1 MLPCWILHRPWQA
14 GRGQLTIAPGVGK
27 IKRDELPAPVAQGI
41 EQRFPKPRVAG
52 SNPAGGAWAIPS
64 ARHEGVPHSSR
75 LRSEEPAPPG
85 AAPFGTKACLT
96 PRDSDRGRSFMFG
109 GRPRFWVTLIILFLV
124 LIPAGLGQWDLVI
137 AILLGLVVANG
148 LAFMREK

>member
-1 MLPCWILHRPWQA
+1 
-14 GRGQLTIAPGVGK
+14 
-27 IKRDELPAPVAQGI
+27 
-41 EQRFPKPRVAG
+41 
-52 SNPAGGAWAIPS
+52 
-64 ARHEGVPHSSR
+64 
-75 LRSEEPAPPG
+75 
-85 AAPFGTKACLT
+85 
-96 PRDSDRGRSFMFG
+96 MFG